1 MSINYKEIQTNEEIL
16 ALIRKG
22 NANLMILGYTDH
34 SQAHSGLVASRAA
47 TILAQLG
54 YSEQEQELARIAG
67 FMHDIG
73 NAVNRKNHA
82 EYGGILADSILQKL
96 SCPLEDR
103 ITIMSAIAHHDE
115 STGGATD
122 VVSAALIIADKTDVR
137 RNRVCTTDKT
147 AFDIHDRVNYAVTG
161 NTLNIDADAKKITL
175 ELEIDEEFCTMYEY
189 FDIFLQRMLMSRS
202 AAELLGMKFRLV
214 VNGNKVL

>member
-1 MSINYKEIQTNEEIL
+1 MTINYKEIQTNEEIL